1 MAMPASDN
9 NHPASPKWGPTV
21 KLLVGLVYV
30 IIILALLIY
39 SRSFIGPLL
48 LALIVTYLLHPLAIR
63 VSNTMK
69 LSWRAAVNL
78 IYATLVILL
87 LAFFTLT
94 GLALFQQIVN
104 LIGEIQVFVG
114 DLPDLLARLSQ
125 QIINIGPFRLDLS
138 QLDLSTL
145 GERVLGYVQP
155 LLGRLGGLVSTF
167 ATSAVTTIGW
177 ALLVLLISY
186 FLLADASRVPEELIY
201 VEIPGYDVD
210 VRRLGAELRRIWDA
224 FLRGQLI
231 VVALVGVVYTI
242 LLTVLG
248 VRYSYAIAILAGL
261 ARFVP
266 YLGPFV
272 TWTTLGLVSYFQGG
286 NYFHLDPWQYAVLVI
301 GLCIV
306 VDQIFDNLISPRV
319 LGGALG
325 VNPAAVLITAIVMAN
340 LIGIIGLLLSAPVLA
355 TLKLL
360 GQYTL
365 RKMLDLD
372 PWPPQPSGPRVKVY
386 GSRPRLWRRIQAW
399 YRAIKSK

>member
-1 MAMPASDN
+1 MAMPVSN
-9 NHPASPKWGPTV
+9 NHPVSPKWGPTA

-30 IIILALLIY
+30 IIVLALLIY

-48 LALIVTYLLHPLAIR
+48 VALIATYLLHPVAIW
-63 VSNTMK
+63 VSNIMK
-69 LSWRAAVNL
+69 LSWRGAVNL
-78 IYATLVILL
+78 IYAILVVLL
-87 LAFFTLT
+87 LVFFTLT

-104 LIGEIQVFVG
+104 LIREIQVFVG
-114 DLPDLLARLSQ
+114 DLPGLLARLSQ
-125 QIINIGPFRLDLS
+125 QVISIGPFRLDLS
-138 QLDLSTL
+138 QLDLANL

-155 LLGRLGGLVSTF
+155 LLGRLGTLVSTF
-167 ATSAVTTIGW
+167 ATNAITTIGW
-177 ALLVLLISY
+177 ALFVLLISY
-186 FLLADASRVPEELIY
+186 FFLADASRVPEELLY
-201 VEIPGYDVD
+201 VEIPGYDTD
-210 VRRLGAELRRIWDA
+210 VRHLGAELRRIWDA

-231 VVALVGVVYTI
+231 VVILVGVVYTI
-242 LLTVLG
+242 LLTGLG

-266 YLGPFV
+266 YLGPFA

-286 NYFHLDPWQYAVLVI
+286 NYFHLEPWQYTILVI
-301 GLCIV
+301 GLSII

-340 LIGIIGLLLSAPVLA
+340 LIGIIGLLLAAPVLA

-372 PWPPQPSGPRVKVY
+372 PWPLQPPGSKVGVY
-386 GSRPRLWRRIQAW
+386 AQRPRLWRRIQAW
-399 YRAIKSK
+399 YRSKKPK